1 MHTFRYINLQH
12 VGYVNLNI
20 CVQKTSLMGTHG
32 HDPI

>member
-12 VGYVNLNI
+12 VGYVHLHFCLQNI
-20 CVQKTSLMGTHG
+20 IDCTHG